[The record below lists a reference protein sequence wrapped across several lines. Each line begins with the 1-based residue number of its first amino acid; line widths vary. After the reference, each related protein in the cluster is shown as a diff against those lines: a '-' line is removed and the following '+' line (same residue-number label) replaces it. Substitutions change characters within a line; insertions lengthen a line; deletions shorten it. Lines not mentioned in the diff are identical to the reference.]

1 MRNFTVA
8 LLSLAL
14 WACGS
19 DASYTLGQQQWGE
32 VSIQIQSRPAPVAV
46 GMNEF
51 LIIATD
57 ARGGPVHDLL
67 VDLRMKDGDDWR
79 QAIQDGF
86 SGVYRKALAVDSLQE
101 QLQVRIKRGAAETA
115 LRFPVTK

>member
-1 MRNFTVA
+1 MKTVA
-8 LLSLAL
+8 VAILTLAL

-19 DASYTLGQQQWGE
+19 DASYTLGQQRFGDAT
-32 VSIQIQSRPAPVAV
+32 IQIQSRPSPVTV

-67 VDLRMKDGDDWR
+67 VDIRMKDGDTWR

-86 SGVYRKALAVDSLQE
+86 SGVYRKALEVDSLQE
-101 QLQVRIKRGAAETA
+101 QLQVKVKRGTTETV
-115 LRFPVTK
+115 LRFPIAK